1 MIACAPTAPEAPVLA
16 DLSHAQI
23 LRLAFDWQVWARD
36 SQLPP
41 LATPSGIPWRT
52 WLFLGGRGAGK
63 TRAGAEWVR
72 TEAMLRRSGRPMR
85 IALVGPTIA
94 HVRAVMVEGVS
105 GLVAVHP
112 TNERPHFEPS
122 KNQLTWPGGAIA
134 QLYSSEDPESL
145 RGPQFDLAW
154 CDELCRWKRAE
165 RTWDML
171 QLALRLGDAPR
182 ALITTTPSSQRIFK
196 RLVADPTTAVTHA
209 TTAENAMN
217 LAPTFLAEM
226 RRRYGGTALGAQEL
240 DGEIIENFSGGLWR
254 REWIEQNRA
263 ARAPE
268 LVRTIVAVDPPVSS
282 NPDADACGIVV
293 AGLGIDGR
301 AYVLSDRTIKGRE
314 PQVWAR
320 AAVAA
325 AKDFDA
331 SRIVAEVNQGGD
343 LVVLV
348 IHQVDASIPVRK
360 VRATTGKWHRA
371 EPVAALYADGRVVHV
386 GEHVALENQLVAFAA
401 DGTTAAT
408 LGGKSPDRLDAL
420 VWAITDLLLQ
430 KKSNPLIRSL

>member
-1 MIACAPTAPEAPVLA
+1 MA
-16 DLSHAQI
+16 DLAVSRGTRRRQ
-23 LRLAFDWQVWARD
+23 D
-36 SQLPP
+36 SRRCGVG
-41 LATPSGIPWRT
+41 AD
-52 WLFLGGRGAGK
+52 GGRP
-63 TRAGAEWVR
+63 
-72 TEAMLRRSGRPMR
+72 LR

-94 HVRAVMVEGVS
+94 HVRSVMIEGIS
-105 GLVAVHP
+105 GLLAVHP
-112 TNERPHFEPS
+112 AGERPAFEPS
-122 KNQLTWPGGAIA
+122 KGMVTWPGGAIA
-134 QLYSSEDPESL
+134 QLFSSEDPESL

-165 RTWDML
+165 RSWDML
-171 QLALRLGDAPR
+171 QLALRLGDDPR
-182 ALITTTPSSQRIFK
+182 TLITTTPSSQRIFK
-196 RLVADPTTAVTHA
+196 RLVADTTTAVTHA
-209 TTAENAMN
+209 TTADNATN
-217 LAPTFLAEM
+217 LAPTFLAQM
-226 RRRYGGTALGAQEL
+226 QRRYGGTALGAQEL
-240 DGEIIENFSGGLWR
+240 DGEIVEVASGGLWR

-263 ARAPE
+263 DRAPE
-268 LVRTIVAVDPPVSS
+268 LTRVVVAVDPPVSS
-282 NPDADACGIVV
+282 NSDADAYGIVV

-301 AYVLSDRTIKGRE
+301 AYMLSDRTIKGRE

-325 AKDFDA
+325 ARDFEA

-343 LVVLV
+343 LGVLV
-348 IHQVDASIPVRK
+348 IQQVDATIPVRK

-408 LGGKSPDRLDAL
+408 LGGKSPDRLDVL

-430 KKSNPLIRSL
+430 KRSNPLIRSL